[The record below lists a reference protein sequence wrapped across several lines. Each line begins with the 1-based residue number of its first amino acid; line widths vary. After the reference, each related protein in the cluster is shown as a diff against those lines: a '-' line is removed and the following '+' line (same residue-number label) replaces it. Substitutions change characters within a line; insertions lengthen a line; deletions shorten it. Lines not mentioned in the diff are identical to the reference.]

1 MPQIT
6 SGGNATFTVAANNVI
21 DVQCPGG
28 WIQLEYPVG
37 TKVFEGNPAGRTF
50 GPYAAG
56 SAKLTSVKGDIYY
69 EVDPSP
75 AANVPFDPNN
85 VSIGGGVIGTAVVLG
100 PWASIKQAPYNAV
113 GD

>member
-6 SGGNATFTVAANNVI
+6 SGSNATFTVPSGYII

-28 WIQLEYPVG
+28 WVQLEFPVG

-50 GPYAAG
+50 GPFAGG

-69 EVDPSP
+69 EVDPNSSG
-75 AANVPFDPNN
+75 AVPFDPSS
-85 VSIGGGVIGTAVVLG
+85 VAITGGTIGDTSACQSADVLAGG
-100 PWASIKQAPYNAV
+100 
-113 GD
+113 